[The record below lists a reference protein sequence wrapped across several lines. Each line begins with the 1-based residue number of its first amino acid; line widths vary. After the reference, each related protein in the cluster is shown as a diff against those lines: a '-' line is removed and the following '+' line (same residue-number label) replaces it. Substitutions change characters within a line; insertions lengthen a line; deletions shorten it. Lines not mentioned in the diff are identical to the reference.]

1 MNERARR
8 AEEPFLSRTTGR
20 QRLLFAH
27 RRSRGRLLLGRWL
40 SRLGLLLI
48 LAGAGTLTWA
58 ATVYVWQ
65 DPFTTLLAERS
76 QRALAREYETREAS
90 GSWATVEDRPAQPS
104 LAVIA
109 RRYQRTVK
117 RGESVG
123 RLSIPKLDQDL
134 YVVWGTD
141 TDSLK
146 KGPGIDPRT
155 AMPGRG
161 ELVYIAGHRTTY
173 GAPFSDIDRLKPGDP
188 IRLRVPYAT
197 FRYRVSGRRIVPATY
212 LQALKS
218 RGREEIALQA
228 CWPRF
233 FASQRIIVYA
243 KPVATAAPR
252 RPLPDEHLS
261 GTAMSNG

>member
-1 MNERARR
+1 M
-8 AEEPFLSRTTGR
+8 EPFLSRTAGG
-20 QRLLFAH
+20 QRRLFAQ
-27 RRSRGRLLLGRWL
+27 RRSRRRSALGRWR
-40 SRLGLLLI
+40 SRFGLFLI
-48 LAGAGTLTWA
+48 LAGAGTLAWGV
-58 ATVYVWQ
+58 TVYVWQ
-65 DPFTTLLAERS
+65 DPFTALLAERS
-76 QRALAREYETREAS
+76 QRALEREYDAREAS
-90 GSWATVEDRPAQPS
+90 GSWAVRDRPAQPS
-104 LAVIA
+104 LAAIA
-109 RRYQRTVK
+109 HRYQRTVK

-173 GAPFSDIDRLKPGDP
+173 GAPFSHIDKLKLGDA

-212 LQALKS
+212 LQALES
-218 RGREEIALQA
+218 RGQEEIALQA

-243 KPVATAAPR
+243 KPVSGPAS
-252 RPLPDEHLS
+252 RPTLDEDLS
-261 GTAMSNG
+261 DTEASSG